1 MKTTHLAEYII
12 YSNYIPYKLRQEIFP
27 VPDKEG
33 EYIDGYVP
41 PMDIFKEESDEKD
54 EYGWTPPAWKEELAE
69 KCKNIGKNPST
80 EKEFFEKILD
90 EICKYELYDD
100 ILHVIHKLSL
110 ANDPCFHC
118 VWLQ

>member
-1 MKTTHLAEYII
+1 M
-12 YSNYIPYKLRQEIFP
+12 RQEIFP
-27 VPDKEG
+27 VPDKGG

-41 PMDIFKEESDEKD
+41 PMDIFNEESDEKD

-100 ILHVIHKLSL
+100 ILHVINFPWQMILVSIVFGLNTKNQRRLSTVL
-110 ANDPCFHC
+110 AFPDYA
-118 VWLQ
+118 Q